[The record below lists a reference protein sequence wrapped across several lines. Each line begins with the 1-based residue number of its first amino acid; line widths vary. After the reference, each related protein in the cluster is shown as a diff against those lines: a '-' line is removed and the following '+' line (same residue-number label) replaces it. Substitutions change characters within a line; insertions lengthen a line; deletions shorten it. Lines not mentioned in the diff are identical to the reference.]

1 MPKQCSASIYAAG
14 AIHAWQSDIPSN
26 ISLAFSN
33 TTPLISVITLSR
45 LFSEPIAFPSAT
57 ASRLT
62 VKNGST
68 TISVSGA
75 TVDAANN
82 TVTPTLGS
90 SITSANLSNSN
101 YTDASTKNDA
111 TGVTEDL
118 AGNDLASTTAST
130 ITLHLQ
136 SATAGMN
143 TGVSNGDTG
152 VQLTTAASAAAP
164 SNRLRISALAAAG
177 AAG

>member
-1 MPKQCSASIYAAG
+1 MPKQCSASSYAAG

-33 TTPLISVITLSR
+33 TTPLIGVITLS
-45 LFSEPIAFPSAT
+45 LPFSEPIAFPSAT

-75 TVDAANN
+75 TVDAANS

-90 SITSANLSNSN
+90 SITSANLLNSK

-111 TGVTEDL
+111 TGVIEDL
-118 AGNDLASTTAST
+118 AGNDL
-130 ITLHLQ
+130 
-136 SATAGMN
+136 
-143 TGVSNGDTG
+143 
-152 VQLTTAASAAAP
+152 ASAAAP